1 MNIYK
6 IAELFIE
13 KIRRDYQNDISLV
26 VVMGSYV
33 YNDTHDKSD
42 LDLYFVPKT
51 KRGYNLG
58 FTFILND
65 IGFDLWPIS
74 WERLARIASHDE
86 RITSIITEGKVLYY
100 SSAEDL
106 KRFDELKAKALD
118 TTDKSVFTKKS
129 KEVFTK
135 SYELIYRIQEAKN
148 LGQLRRY
155 GIQFINNIGY
165 ALALLN
171 GTTIKRGRS
180 KLKQELLSNQLVPEN
195 FSALYDTLF
204 LSIDVE
210 SIKHDLM
217 ELMKNTEELIESE
230 LARYRNRGSASDVLS
245 GFFEELISSYNK
257 IEHAYEIDDPVTCLF
272 AGCEIQNEIDDI
284 LQYADLEN
292 PDFPDIAMSFDPEN
306 LQQIVNVSQAHKKQF
321 TDFLKENNVSIRRFD
336 NLEEY
341 ERYLTAL

>member
-74 WERLARIASHDE
+74 WERLERIASHDE

-106 KRFDELKAKALD
+106 ERFDELKAKALD
-118 TTDKSVFTKKS
+118 TTDKSLFTKKS
-129 KEVFTK
+129 KEVFSK

-180 KLKQELLSNQLVPEN
+180 KLKQELLSNQLVPRN

-204 LSIDVE
+204 ISNDME
-210 SIKHDLM
+210 AIKHDLL
-217 ELMKNTEELIESE
+217 ELMKNTEELIDIE
-230 LARYRNRGSASDVLS
+230 LSRYQNRGSASDVLS

-292 PDFPDIAMSFDPEN
+292 PDFPNIAMSFDPEN

-321 TDFLKENNVSIRRFD
+321 TDFLKENNVSIRRFE

-341 ERYLTAL
+341 DRHLTTL

>member
-118 TTDKSVFTKKS
+118 TTDKSLFTKKS
-129 KEVFTK
+129 KEVFSK

-195 FSALYDTLF
+195 FSSLYDTLF
-204 LSIDVE
+204 LSTDVE

-230 LARYRNRGSASDVLS
+230 LARYRNRNSASDVLS

-292 PDFPDIAMSFDPEN
+292 PDFPDIAMSYDPEN

>member
-1 MNIYK
+1 MKIYK

-13 KIRRDYQNDISLV
+13 KVRRDYPDDIALV

-33 YNDTHDKSD
+33 YNDTHEKSD

-74 WERLARIASHDE
+74 WERLETIASHDE

-106 KRFDELKAKALD
+106 KRFGELKAKALD
-118 TTDKSVFTKKS
+118 TTDKSVFSKKS

-155 GIQFINNIGY
+155 GIEFINNIGY

-171 GTTIKRGRS
+171 GKAIKRGRG
-180 KLKQELLSNQLVPEN
+180 KLKKELLSNQLVPKN
-195 FSALYDTLF
+195 FSSLYDTVF
-204 LSIDVE
+204 LSTDVE
-210 SIKHDLM
+210 SIKHDLR
-217 ELMKNTEELIESE
+217 ELMKNTEELIDIE

-306 LQQIVNVSQAHKKQF
+306 LQQIVTVSQAHKNQF

-336 NLEEY
+336 NLHEY

>member
-195 FSALYDTLF
+195 FSSLYGTLF
-204 LSIDVE
+204 LSTDVE

-230 LARYRNRGSASDVLS
+230 LARYRNRNSASDVLS

-292 PDFPDIAMSFDPEN
+292 PDFPDIAMSYDPEN